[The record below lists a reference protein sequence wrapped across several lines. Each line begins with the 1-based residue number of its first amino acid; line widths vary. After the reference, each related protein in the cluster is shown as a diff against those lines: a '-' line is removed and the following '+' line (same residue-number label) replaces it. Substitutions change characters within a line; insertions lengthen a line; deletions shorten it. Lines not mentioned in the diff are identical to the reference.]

1 MKYILESNQIIT
13 DFEISYRTIFGN
25 KIESMKSISTCIK
38 ELANVKKGTILVI
51 SNTAEKL
58 IDNYADLCIKIE
70 PTILSSANIKKL
82 SSLCP
87 ALQDSHLPDA
97 RPFSKDYQFG
107 PGWQWEVDTEDDVWV
122 LPMPDAYAVVHGV
135 TGEVLNW
142 SFTYPTKEN
151 YNVRYENMMPEKMDH
166 TAAIERAIQIAEEKS
181 DDEKEWARDILYA
194 NAYYGY
200 KEDWRISQSE
210 AGENSIY
217 PVPLWMVDLSYY
229 VPGEDQARF
238 VAGFMLDEDGNVLA
252 ERDPET
258 RVFK

>member
-1 MKYILESNQIIT
+1 MK
-13 DFEISYRTIFGN
+13 RTIALLILLCMLLSICSAQADRYVLHSPGRGQL
-25 KIESMKSISTCIK
+25 KSEEAVAIAK
-38 ELANVKKGTILVI
+38 EYLF
-51 SNTAEKL
+51 
-58 IDNYADLCIKIE
+58 
-70 PTILSSANIKKL
+70 
-82 SSLCP
+82 SLCP

-107 PGWQWEVDTEDDVWV
+107 PGWQWEVDTDDDVWV

-166 TAAIERAIQIAEEKS
+166 TAAIERAIQIAEKKS

-252 ERDPET
+252 ERDSVT
-258 RVFK
+258 RNLK